1 MLASFFL
8 QWAPPKKNPLI
19 SPFRDGQPSV
29 KRSKASP
36 LCALETAWLDGA
48 WTKGLA
54 EGKTSI
60 YLYYI
65 YVCIHIYI
73 HIVYTVQNITDVLM
87 VDNGSFNLWLI
98 MIMADLFI

>member
-1 MLASFFL
+1 LVSTPCHKMLAIFFL

-54 EGKTSI
+54 EGKTSVYLSI
-60 YLYYI
+60 YLSIYIIYMYVYI
-65 YVCIHIYI
+65 YIYI
-73 HIVYTVQNITDVLM
+73 IFGLWMGNI
-87 VDNGSFNLWLI
+87 
-98 MIMADLFI
+98 